1 MVKSVLWAPLL
12 LVVACG
18 GGDDSSS
25 TAGSDGG
32 TGGTGGGTG
41 ANASV
46 KSTCVTE
53 INNYRATLGLP
64 AYTEWTDGE
73 TCADGEAKSDSE
85 SGKAH
90 GAFGTCQEFAQ
101 DECPGWPGDNLD
113 TSIKGCLKMMWA
125 EGPGSDFST
134 HGHYLNMSN
143 KGYTQAACG
152 FHVTPDGQMWSVQNF
167 K

>member
-1 MVKSVLWAPLL
+1 MVKSVLWAPLF

-18 GGDDSSS
+18 GGDDSSGAS
-25 TAGSDGG
+25 TGDGGAGS
-32 TGGTGGGTG
+32 GTG
-41 ANASV
+41 ANATV

-53 INNYRATLGLP
+53 INKYRATLGLP
-64 AYTEWTDGE
+64 AYAEWIDGE

-90 GAFGTCQEFAQ
+90 GAFGTCKESAQ
-101 DECPGWPGDNLD
+101 DECPGWPGDDLD
-113 TSIKGCLKMMWA
+113 TSIKGCLQQMWA

-143 KGYTQAACG
+143 AGYTQAACG
-152 FHVTPDGQMWSVQNF
+152 FYVTPDGKMWGVQNF